1 MQRGFVGLSARRAG
15 VAAMKTTIEI
25 DEPIYRR
32 MKARAALRGQTMR
45 AFVAEALADKLAAE
59 SARGTAGWRSVFG
72 QAPPGTTDAV
82 QAAIDGEFSRIETES
97 WR

>member
-1 MQRGFVGLSARRAG
+1 
-15 VAAMKTTIEI
+15 MKTTIEI
-25 DEPIYRR
+25 EEPIYRR

-59 SARGTAGWRSVFG
+59 STRGTAGWRGVFG

-82 QAAIDGEFSRIETES
+82 QAAIDEEFSRIEAES
-97 WR
+97 WQ